1 MFEETRLD
9 MKTNALAG
17 TSFTFSLIAVVVT
30 ALMYMQIAN
39 SSHFD
44 LVVRD
49 DEYSLVLRFA
59 ALIVILSIIIFST
72 GSAALRRIKEP
83 HLRYAKLMSI
93 AGIGLGVANFI
104 PAAILLA
111 IMI

>member
-1 MFEETRLD
+1 MFNETRLD
-9 MKTNALAG
+9 MKTNAVAG
-17 TSFTFSLIAVVVT
+17 TSFTLSLIAIIAT
-30 ALMYMQIAN
+30 ALVYLQITN

-44 LVVRD
+44 LVVQD
-49 DEYSLVLRFA
+49 SEYLLVFGFA
-59 ALIVILSIIIFST
+59 ALIVILSLINFAA

-83 HLRYAKLMSI
+83 HLGYAKLMAI

-104 PAAILLA
+104 PALILLA